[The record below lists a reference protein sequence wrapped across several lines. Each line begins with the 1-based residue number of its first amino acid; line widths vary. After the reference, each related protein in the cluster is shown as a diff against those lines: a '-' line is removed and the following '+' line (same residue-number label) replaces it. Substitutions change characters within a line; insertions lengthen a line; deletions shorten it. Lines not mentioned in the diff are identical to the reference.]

1 LSSDNSNNCRRD
13 SHGGKTITAFDHER
27 KEIERTTMEE
37 MLMATKQKPVRE
49 FRLGRIRA
57 AVWANQ
63 SEDGRVRFNT
73 TVSRLY
79 HDGTRWQ
86 DTTSYGRDD
95 LPLVSK
101 VVHMAHV
108 WIWEQDDS
116 VLEIPGVD

>member
-1 LSSDNSNNCRRD
+1 
-13 SHGGKTITAFDHER
+13 
-27 KEIERTTMEE
+27 
-37 MLMATKQKPVRE
+37 MATKQKPVHE
-49 FRLGRIRA
+49 IRLGRIRA
-57 AVWANQ
+57 AIWANQ

-101 VVHMAHV
+101 VTDMAHV
-108 WIWEQDDS
+108 WIWNQEDS
-116 VLEIPGVD
+116 GNLTPTVD

>member
-1 LSSDNSNNCRRD
+1 M
-13 SHGGKTITAFDHER
+13 T
-27 KEIERTTMEE
+27 
-37 MLMATKQKPVRE
+37 TKQKPVHE
-49 FRLGRIRA
+49 IRLGRIRA
-57 AVWANQ
+57 AIWANQ

-101 VVHMAHV
+101 DTDMAHV
-108 WIWEQDDS
+108 WIWNQEDS
-116 VLEIPGVD
+116 GNLTPTVD